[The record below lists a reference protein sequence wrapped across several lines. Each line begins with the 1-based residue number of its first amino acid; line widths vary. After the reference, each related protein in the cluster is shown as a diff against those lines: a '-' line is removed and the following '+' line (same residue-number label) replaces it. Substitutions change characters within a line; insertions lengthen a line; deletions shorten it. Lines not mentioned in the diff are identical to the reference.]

1 MDDGIKSSNILLD
14 GSSILIRFD
23 KDGVR
28 KVIAMSQEELGI
40 MFKLHRSNL
49 SLVDLRTMLSNFEG
63 GVREVRKELG
73 IRV

>member
-28 KVIAMSQEELGI
+28 KVITMSQEELGI